1 MFNEYVKKEGNG
13 NVKCF
18 VIQYSS
24 YDILCAICI
33 SSSSVHP
40 IVEQTQEER
49 QNFDVWWHEEHSN
62 EK

>member
-1 MFNEYVKKEGNG
+1 MSKKKGMG
-13 NVKCF
+13 KMLQCF

-33 SSSSVHP
+33 SSSCVHP
-40 IVEQTQEER
+40 IIEQTEEER
-49 QNFDVWWHEEHSN
+49 QNFDVWWHEKHSN

>member
-1 MFNEYVKKEGNG
+1 MFNEYVKKRREWAKCY
-13 NVKCF
+13 NVF

-49 QNFDVWWHEEHSN
+49 QNFDV
-62 EK
+62 

>member
-33 SSSSVHP
+33 SSSSTSCVHP
-40 IVEQTQEER
+40 IVEQTQERER
-49 QNFDVWWHEEHSN
+49 ETEF
-62 EK
+62 

>member
-1 MFNEYVKKEGNG
+1 MSKRREWAKCY
-13 NVKCF
+13 NVF
-18 VIQYSS
+18 VIQYST
-24 YDILCAICI
+24 YERLCAICI